1 MFGTYK
7 PQDVKILLKDITGLV
22 EPLGTAE
29 REKLIQS
36 GRHYSEML
44 PIEYEPSEKYLQAYF
59 DALKRYAKIT
69 AAAVKSVSEQIFH
82 AKGNKIAL
90 VSLAR
95 AGTPIG
101 ILIKHCMEQ
110 FFACEVAHYTISII
124 RGVGIDKNAVNFILK
139 RHKPAEIQ
147 FVDGW
152 TGKGAIQ
159 RELSAA
165 MKDFPEIGA
174 GLAVLSD
181 PAGVSEHCGTHEDFL
196 IASSCLNST
205 VSGLL
210 SRTFLRNDIIG
221 ANDFHGAVFYHEL
234 AEKDLTYQFIDAIE
248 QHFDDAPEIKNSAVE
263 MNSGLAEVK
272 KIAAEFKIDDIN
284 LIKPS
289 IGEATRVLLRRLPWK
304 ILVHSLHDEEH
315 LGHLYQLAA
324 EKGANLEVYPLK
336 NYKACGLIRKL
347 AIEPAKKIYGG
358 LSLDRIVGTCRAT

>member
-1 MFGTYK
+1 MFSTYR
-7 PQDVKILLKDITGLV
+7 PQDVTILLKDISGLV
-22 EPLGTAE
+22 EPLSTAE
-29 REKLIQS
+29 REAQIQA

-69 AAAVKSVSEQIFH
+69 AAAVKAVAEKIF
-82 AKGNKIAL
+82 ADKGRNVAL
-90 VSLAR
+90 ISLAR

-101 ILIKHCMEQ
+101 ILIKHYLEQ
-110 FFACEVAHYTISII
+110 NFPCAVAHYTISII
-124 RGVGIDKNAVNFILK
+124 RGVGIDQNAVNFILS
-139 RHKPAEIQ
+139 RHEPATIQ

-165 MKDFPEIGA
+165 MKNFPNVSA

-181 PAGVSEHCGTHEDFL
+181 PAGVAEKFGTREDFL
-196 IASSCLNST
+196 IASSLLNST

-221 ANDFHGAVFYHEL
+221 ADDFHGAAFYREL
-234 AEKDLTYQFIDAIE
+234 ANKDLTYQFIDAIE
-248 QHFDDAPEIKNSAVE
+248 KNFDVPTLIDDFKPRN
-263 MNSGLAEVK
+263 GLEEVK
-272 KIAAEFKIDDIN
+272 KIAADFSIADVN

-289 IGEATRVLLRRLPWK
+289 IGEATRVLLRRVPWK
-304 ILVHSLHDEEH
+304 ILVHSLDDEEH
-315 LGHLYQLAA
+315 LGHLYQLAR
-324 EKGANLEVYPLK
+324 EKDVDVELYPLK

-347 AIEPAKKIYGG
+347 A
-358 LSLDRIVGTCRAT
+358 DN

>member
-1 MFGTYK
+1 MFGTYREN
-7 PQDVKILLKDITGLV
+7 DVKILLKDISGLV
-22 EPLGTAE
+22 KPLGTRE

-36 GRHYSEML
+36 GRHYSEFL
-44 PIEYEPSEKYLQAYF
+44 PIEYEPSEKYLQTYF
-59 DALKRYAKIT
+59 DALKKYSKIT
-69 AAAVKSVSEQIFH
+69 AAAVASVSEKIF
-82 AKGNKIAL
+82 ADKGKKIVL

-101 ILIKHCMEQ
+101 ILIKHYLEQ
-110 FFACEVAHYTISII
+110 KLACKVVHYTISII
-124 RGVGIDKNAVNFILK
+124 RGVGIDKNAVNFILE
-139 RHKPAEIQ
+139 RHNPEKIQ

-159 RELSAA
+159 RELTGA
-165 MKDFPEIGA
+165 MKDFPQINS

-181 PAGVSEHCGTHEDFL
+181 PAGVAEKCGTHEDFL

-221 ANDFHGAVFYHEL
+221 ANDFHGAAFYKEL

-248 QHFDDAPEIKNSAVE
+248 KNFDDFPEIIDSKLE
-263 MNSGLAEVK
+263 FNSGLMEVK
-272 KIAAEFKIDDIN
+272 KIAADFKIDDIN

-304 ILVHSLHDEEH
+304 ILVQSLNDENLE
-315 LGHLYQLAA
+315 HLYQLAE
-324 EKGANLEVYPLK
+324 EKGVKIEVYPLK
-336 NYKACGLIRKL
+336 NYKACGLIQ
-347 AIEPAKKIYGG
+347 KIA
-358 LSLDRIVGTCRAT
+358 DN